1 MIAIAS
7 FYFWAWPMMANAQAD
22 PMISGNWIIH
32 VIGAISTAAALF
44 WGKQQRDRAKAA
56 ETETVIKGQP
66 IGVVKH
72 QQAVT
77 WADHINLV
85 RRVDRIDTHLD
96 AMRKESSEQF
106 KDLLEAASGRE
117 SRIMDKIDDV
127 ARAIHSRIDSWKG
140 GAK

>member
-1 MIAIAS
+1 MIADFHFWWLPLMADAS
-7 FYFWAWPMMANAQAD
+7 PD
-22 PMISGNWIIH
+22 PQISGNWIIH
-32 VIGAISTAAALF
+32 VIGTIATAAALF
-44 WGKQQRDRAKAA
+44 WGKSQRDRAKAA
-56 ETETVIKGQP
+56 ETETTIKGQP

-72 QQAVT
+72 QQPVT

-85 RRVDRIDTHLD
+85 RRVDRIDLHLD
-96 AMRKESSEQF
+96 QMRKESSDQF

-127 ARAIHSRIDSWKG
+127 ARAIHARIDNWKG